1 MIPSYTTNLM
11 SSFYLWLD
19 HELANVGRGFQT
31 TSGQLYA
38 ARDDSYAGYNVY
50 SSPFRQWVTDSSVT
64 GAAVPSGI
72 YCDGVYMTRDSG
84 VTFNYNKGQV
94 LLDPNLGKPRVVSV
108 AYSKKDFNLYYT
120 DDREEN
126 LLFENAYSLAPKY
139 RNAVSGL
146 NGEDQP
152 FPCIFLKN
160 TSYENVPYAL
170 GGQDKTL
177 TTVRCI
183 ILSDNI
189 YLLDGAIAIMADSA
203 RKVFPVVHPSK
214 LPYNYYGDFKSGTQ
228 YQYAQI
234 NSGQGT
240 NLAYIDRVTVSRLD
254 EIRNKHINLKVVAA
268 LVDFE
273 IWQARYP
280 RTYSSDGA

>member
-1 MIPSYTTNLM
+1 MNPSYTTNLM

-19 HELANVGRGFQT
+19 YELASVGRAFQT

-38 ARDDSYAGYNVY
+38 AKDANYAEYNVY
-50 SSPFRQWVTDSSVT
+50 SSPFRQWVTDSSIT
-64 GAAVPSGI
+64 GTVVPSGV
-72 YCDGVYMTRDSG
+72 YCDGVYMTRASG
-84 VTFNYNKGQV
+84 VKFNYNKGEV
-94 LLDPNLGKPRVVSV
+94 LLAPNLGKPKVVS
-108 AYSKKDFNLYYT
+108 AEYTKKDFNLYYT
-120 DDREEN
+120 DDREEK
-126 LLFENAYSLAPKY
+126 LLFENAYSLTPKY

-146 NGEDQP
+146 NGDDQP

-177 TTVRCI
+177 TTIRCI

-228 YQYAQI
+228 YQYAQL

-240 NLAYIDRVTVSRLD
+240 DLAYIDRVTVSRLD
-254 EIRNKHINLKVVAA
+254 EIRNKNINFKVVAG

-280 RTYSSDGA
+280 RTYGSNGS